1 MKKLLLRSRIVI
13 GVSLTASVAA
23 LLAVS
28 VMMYFMVQMTPVTDI
43 SGVAEKCLPAS
54 TMILTEKTIGTE
66 DSGENVQ
73 EAATGIIWEKETDT
87 IYIATNNHVVKNA
100 TKIFIRFGLEKA
112 QGMLIPGE
120 IVGREAS
127 SDLAVISVS
136 KKDIP
141 DEIYRELKP
150 AVLGS
155 SKETKVG
162 QTAILI
168 GNALGEGIN
177 VSCGIVSAVNRRQD
191 GDEFHSEVLVSDAAV
206 NFGNS
211 GSMLVDKKG
220 RVIGI
225 NTSKDSKDSSEGMG
239 YYVPVDVA
247 KKVVDQLLESTH

>member
-1 MKKLLLRSRIVI
+1 MISKKMDMMVATGYSKLLLRSRIVI

-23 LLAVS
+23 LLAVC
-28 VMMYFMVQMTPVTDI
+28 VLLYFILQMTTATDV
-43 SGVAEKCLPAS
+43 SGVVKKYLPTS
-54 TMILTEKTIGTE
+54 VMILTEKTIGTE
-66 DSGENVQ
+66 DSGEIVQ
-73 EAATGIIWEKETDT
+73 
-87 IYIATNNHVVKNA
+87 
-100 TKIFIRFGLEKA
+100 
-112 QGMLIPGE
+112 
-120 IVGREAS
+120 EAS

-225 NTSKDSKDSSEGMG
+225 NTSKDSKDGSEGMG
-239 YYVPVDVA
+239 YYVLVDVA
-247 KKVVDQLLESTH
+247 KKVVDQLLDQMPEKTDEKKSIDR